1 MKQEVYTSKF
11 YICKKNEKEA
21 CFKLDFEIKAFEENQ
36 KFYCVEIY
44 AIIDYQYLKNELGVF
59 RNDDKRRNHWKL
71 KYSNHWSFSYCVEID
86 HNYKSLGIGTFVI
99 NKILEIALS
108 YVPDAKFHDILSKE
122 NNENEESYKNHIRRD
137 KLYKNLGFTFNENN
151 TSFSI
156 DRISDLKIRKDF
168 DYIQE
173 IRIFDMCNQL
183 ANLKY
188 LKESDD
194 KLLKYYRDNFNK
206 EKSKNDT
213 LRARIKLMFF
223 VLIALAVWVFCLLK

>member
-1 MKQEVYTSKF
+1 MKQEIYTSKF

-21 CFKLDFEIKAFEENQ
+21 CFKLDFEIKAFRENQ
-36 KFYCVEIY
+36 KFYYVEIY

-59 RNDDKRRNHWKL
+59 KNDNKKRNSWKL
-71 KYSNHWSFSYCVEID
+71 EYSDYWSFRSCVEID

-108 YVPDAKFHDILSKE
+108 YVPEAKFHSILSKG
-122 NNENEESYKNHIRRD
+122 NDENEESYKNRIRRD
-137 KLYKNLGFTFNENN
+137 KLYKNLDFIFNENN
-151 TSFSI
+151 TGFSI

-173 IRIFDMCNQL
+173 VRIFDMCNQL
-183 ANLKY
+183 AKLQY
-188 LKESDD
+188 LKEGDD
-194 KLLKYYRDNFNK
+194 KLLKSYRDDFYK
-206 EKSKNDT
+206 EKNKNDI

-223 VLIALAVWVFCLLK
+223 ILIVLVVWVVYLLK

>member
-11 YICKKNEKEA
+11 YICKKNEKEV

-36 KFYCVEIY
+36 KFYYVEIC

-59 RNDDKRRNHWKL
+59 KNDNKKRNYWKL
-71 KYSNHWSFSYCVEID
+71 KYMSHWSFSSCVEID

-108 YVPDAKFHDILSKE
+108 YVPEANFHDILSKE
-122 NNENEESYKNHIRRD
+122 NDENEESCKNRIRRD
-137 KLYKNLGFTFNENN
+137 KLYKNLGFIFNENN

-156 DRISDLKIRKDF
+156 DSISDLKIRKDF

-173 IRIFDMCNQL
+173 VRIFDMCNQL
-183 ANLKY
+183 AKLQY
-188 LKESDD
+188 LKEGDD
-194 KLLKYYRDNFNK
+194 KLLQYCKDDFNK
-206 EKSKNDT
+206 EKGKNNI
-213 LRARIKLMFF
+213 LRAIIKFMSF
-223 VLIALAVWVFCLLK
+223 VSIALAIWIVYLLK